1 MSKSSVSIL
10 SGSILAAMVLSLTG
24 CLTAPF
30 VPPPGMAFSQISAPL
45 DVDFQNTDLSGLK
58 KGTAETISILG
69 LFATGDVSSQAAAQN
84 GGITKIMHADY
95 EYFNVL
101 GVFQKTTVIVYG
113 K

>member
-1 MSKSSVSIL
+1 MKKQ
-10 SGSILAAMVLSLTG
+10 VLFVTLTALVGLTLVG
-24 CLTAPF
+24 CIRAPF
-30 VPPPGMAFSQISAPL
+30 VPPTGSVFSQINAPL